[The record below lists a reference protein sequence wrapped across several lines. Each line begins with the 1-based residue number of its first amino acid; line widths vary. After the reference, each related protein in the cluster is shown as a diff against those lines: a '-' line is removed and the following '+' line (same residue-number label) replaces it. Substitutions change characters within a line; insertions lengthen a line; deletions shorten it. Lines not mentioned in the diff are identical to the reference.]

1 MQSVKLETLA
11 DCAAIFPRLELP
23 SGRGFKGGNETNE
36 TETKH
41 HENGLSK
48 YIRPKVLC
56 NYVCALK

>member
-41 HENGLSK
+41 HKNGLSK
-48 YIRPKVLC
+48 YIITSKSTL
-56 NYVCALK
+56 